1 MRVTL
6 KRDVL
11 LETLGKVK
19 SAAPRN
25 PSLPIL
31 ASILITA
38 KGGLLTLAA
47 NDLEVCV
54 LATCKANISKAGSI
68 AVSPVMLEEF
78 LKRVSGAK
86 VTLGAKTATL
96 TVETGAASTT
106 MKGFDPKDFPKLP
119 KLQGKPVVIY
129 GLDKAV
135 GEVLYAVARE
145 ENRPVLCGVSFTPKN
160 GRVELA
166 AADGYRLAIT
176 STRVKGK
183 LKEQLIVPAK
193 ALSLLK
199 RFLPGN
205 VTALVW
211 GKDDRD
217 KTIAFH
223 QNNGVTVVAKTISG
237 NFPNYGQLIPKKGS
251 LLKVATDQMKQALA
265 TVMSIKPREDMVR
278 LQCRGKGLVVSAKDG
293 DDSLTE
299 VKVPATGK
307 VKAGFNGRYLRDLLG
322 VVGKDFVLRME
333 QPQTPGL
340 VRNNGTVHVIMP
352 MSVQW

>member
-1 MRVTL
+1 VRVTL

-31 ASILITA
+31 ASILVTA

-54 LATCKANISKAGSI
+54 LASCKANISKAGSI
-68 AVSPVMLEEF
+68 AVSPVMLEDF
-78 LKRVSGAK
+78 LKRVSGTT
-86 VTLGAKTATL
+86 VTLSAKTATL
-96 TVETGAASTT
+96 TVEAGAASTT
-106 MKGFDPKDFPKLP
+106 MKGFAPEDFPKLP

-145 ENRPVLCGVSFTPKN
+145 EHRPVLCGVSLTPKN

-166 AADGYRLAIT
+166 AADGFRLAIT
-176 STRVKGK
+176 SARVKGT

-217 KTIAFH
+217 KAIAFH
-223 QNNGVTVVAKTISG
+223 QNNGVTVVAKTIAG
-237 NFPNYGQLIPKKGS
+237 NYPNYAQLIPKKGS
-251 LLKVATDQMKQALA
+251 LLKVATDQLKQALE
-265 TVMSIKPREDMVR
+265 TVMAIKPENDAVK
-278 LQCRGKGLVVSAKDG
+278 LQGRGKSLVVSARDG
-293 DDSLTE
+293 ADRVAA

-307 VKAGFNGRYLRDLLG
+307 VKAGFNGKYLKDLLG
-322 VVGKDFVLRME
+322 VVGKDFMLRME
-333 QPQTPGL
+333 KPETPG
-340 VRNNGTVHVIMP
+340 VVKNNGTVHVLMP
-352 MSVQW
+352 MNVQW